1 MFILKLTNNQKRSL
15 SNNILISPFPHRINA
30 YCLTISNLSKL
41 NINSTVLFISRI
53 HHLSI
58 NFGNSFTNLS
68 GANCKAGAHIICS
81 LKVNLT
87 GGLDRE
93 IQHNF
98 RFFFRHKSHHNHD
111 YSYARN

>member
-41 NINSTVLFISRI
+41 NINSTVLFISRF

-58 NFGNSFTNLS
+58 NFANSFTNLS
-68 GANCKAGAHIICS
+68 RANCKAGAHIICS

-87 GGLDRE
+87 GGL
-93 IQHNF
+93 IGKFNTNLVF
-98 RFFFRHKSHHNHD
+98 S
-111 YSYARN
+111 S